1 MNKGSIKGIGC
12 MISAKA
18 ADLAAE
24 PLAQVG
30 FAAFCVTWFA
40 FKLPVEILTAALSI
54 LAITLTQMVLNKQ
67 NEREVDAHR
76 RDLALHAKIDELVL
90 ATSKARDEIAGIE
103 ELEENEIERLKNRPL
118 KTVVKP
124 AKTINAPAA

>member
-1 MNKGSIKGIGC
+1 MNKGSIKRIGC

-30 FAAFCVTWFA
+30 FAAFCVTWFSM
-40 FKLPVEILTAALSI
+40 KLPVEILTAALSI

-103 ELEENEIERLKNRPL
+103 ELEENEIERLKHRPPI
-118 KTVVKP
+118 TVVKP
-124 AKTINAPAA
+124 SRTINAPAT